1 MNKVMIC
8 SVVFILV
15 AIVYMAGH
23 NLGYKKGRETGRE
36 IGFRDGWEACE
47 KDASCDWNEW
57 H

>member
-1 MNKVMIC
+1 MKKVLI

-15 AIVYMAGH
+15 AIVCH

>member
-1 MNKVMIC
+1 MKKVLIC
-8 SVVFILV
+8 SVIFILV

-23 NLGYKKGRETGRE
+23 NSGYKT
-36 IGFRDGWEACE
+36 GFREGWEACE

>member
-1 MNKVMIC
+1 MKKVLIC

-15 AIVYMAGH
+15 AIVYMAVH
-23 NLGYKKGRETGRE
+23 DLGYKKGRETGRE
-36 IGFRDGWEACE
+36 IGFREGWEACE